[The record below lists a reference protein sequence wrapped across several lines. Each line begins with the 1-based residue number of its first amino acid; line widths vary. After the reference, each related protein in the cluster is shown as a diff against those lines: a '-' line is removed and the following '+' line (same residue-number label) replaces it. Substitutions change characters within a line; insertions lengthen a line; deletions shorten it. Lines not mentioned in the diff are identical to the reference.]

1 MSLSK
6 PQKPLILFLSVAGI
20 SLLVGWGVG
29 KILVA
34 RRATLLPQ
42 VPTSQVPEEH
52 KNAEKSGND
61 AGDSEEETPSD
72 WESFTGTIIPL
83 DVSIYMQGSHMLVD
97 ENGEIIL
104 LLEARDD
111 KLEVALGMEAEV
123 QGPVE
128 NTVEGNQRIMTVE
141 KIVFR

>member
-1 MSLSK
+1 MNYPEFFDKIPTIKLKDELSD
-6 PQKPLILFLSVAGI
+6 FLGA
-20 SLLVGWGVG
+20 
-29 KILVA
+29 
-34 RRATLLPQ
+34 
-42 VPTSQVPEEH
+42 
-52 KNAEKSGND
+52 
-61 AGDSEEETPSD
+61 
-72 WESFTGTIIPL
+72 F
-83 DVSIYMQGSHMLVD
+83 